1 MKKRKQYSAAF
12 KAKVA
17 LEAMTE
23 EKTPAEIGSAFEV
36 HPTLVNKWRRIAE
49 KDLARLFEEGSNK
62 CNEAEDLEK
71 VTSPLYKQIGQL
83 TVEVDFLKKACDKLG
98 LPRGKNV

>member
-17 LEAMTE
+17 LEAMKE
-23 EKTPAEIGSAFEV
+23 EKTPAEIGSSFEI
-36 HPTLVNKWRRIAE
+36 HPTLVSKWRQKAE
-49 KDLARLFEEGSNK
+49 KDLVRLFEEDSNRR
-62 CNEAEDLEK
+62 NEAEDLEQ

-98 LPRGKNV
+98 LPRGKNA